1 MYNITKH
8 DIIHS
13 PLEQKRQW
21 AREGLA
27 FSKNYIY
34 LAAGLFI
41 IGILTG
47 IAYPEK
53 LKSSLNSLG
62 KLIDHFEDKSTISI
76 IGFIFIRNVTVAI
89 MSAFL
94 GALLGLVPVL
104 SAISNGMLLGAVI
117 SLAAGSN
124 QLTKLWLIIP
134 HGIFELPAIIIAW
147 GLGMWY
153 GAWFFRKD
161 KNETMRDRGLKVS
174 LALFRYCVPLLII
187 AAIIEGVM
195 MKF

>member
-1 MYNITKH
+1 MH

-13 PLEQKRQW
+13 PLEQKRLW

-47 IAYPEK
+47 IAYPDK

-89 MSAFL
+89 MAAFL

-147 GLGMWY
+147 GLGIWH

-174 LALFRYCVPLLII
+174 LALFRYSVPLLII